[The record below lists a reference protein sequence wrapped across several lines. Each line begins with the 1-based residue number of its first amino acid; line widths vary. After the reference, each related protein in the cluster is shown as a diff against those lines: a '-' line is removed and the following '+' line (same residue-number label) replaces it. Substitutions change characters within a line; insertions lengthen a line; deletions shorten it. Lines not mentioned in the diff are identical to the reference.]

1 MTKGLH
7 VESGDSGAGDPRG
20 SGDIGRLVRWG
31 SSGLGGLV
39 ALFYALQTHTISR
52 TDFDNEV
59 RRAKDSEANNASSIS
74 SLGGRVSTIEQR
86 GAPAVIDRLQ
96 RMDQDMR
103 DRMKDRFTSKDAA
116 VLKEQILQL
125 KIDTDKIETRIR
137 ELQHKI
143 DEYHARGR

>member
-59 RRAKDSEANNASSIS
+59 RRAKDSEAN
-74 SLGGRVSTIEQR
+74 LGGRVSTIEQQ
-86 GAPAVIDRLQ
+86 GAPIVIGRLQ
-96 RMDQDMR
+96 RMDQDLR
-103 DRMKDRFTSKDAA
+103 DGMQDRFTSKDAA